1 LYFATIS
8 YILEKILKNDR
19 YDKAI
24 SQASDEYQCD
34 QAKIVK
40 IPERSNLIIIV
51 PRTCSKISSFEGR
64 LL

>member
-1 LYFATIS
+1 MPTIS

-24 SQASDEYQCD
+24 SQLSDEYQCD

-40 IPERSNLIIIV
+40 NTGE
-51 PRTCSKISSFEGR
+51 E
-64 LL
+64 